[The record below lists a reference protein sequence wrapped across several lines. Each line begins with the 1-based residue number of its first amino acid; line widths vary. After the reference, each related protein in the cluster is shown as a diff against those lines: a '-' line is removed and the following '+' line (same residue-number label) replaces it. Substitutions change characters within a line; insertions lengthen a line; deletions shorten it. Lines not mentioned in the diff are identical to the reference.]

1 MTISIAIIISLAII
15 GLTIVGV
22 FTTFAVSQIS
32 QKRTES
38 ACELKKLDYHSEVQ
52 KMYIAN
58 IPIKRPEIRTIEI
71 PENSFEAYEAGYKA
85 GAKDMQH
92 EAIYALLGRW

>member
-1 MTISIAIIISLAII
+1 MNIAVTIILSLAII

-22 FTTFAVSQIS
+22 FTTFAVSQII

-38 ACELKKLDYHSEVQ
+38 ALELSKLEYHYEVQ
-52 KMYIAN
+52 KMRILN
-58 IPIKRPEIRTIEI
+58 ITIKRPEIRSIKVS
-71 PENSFEAYEAGYKA
+71 ENSFEAYEDGYKA

-92 EAIYALLGRW
+92 EVIYALNSYL